1 MAVGIIC
8 EFNPFHNG
16 HLYIIEK
23 AKELFNEDI
32 VVVLGGN
39 FLERGN
45 LSIIDKFD
53 KAKIAVNHGVSLVV
67 ELPFKYATSSSDI
80 FAMGAVKILN
90 ELKVDKII
98 FGTEEGSL
106 ERLEKAAEVQINNPR
121 YEPLVREYLLS
132 GLNYSTCMN
141 KALMDLIGYEINNP
155 NDILALSYIKEIKRN
170 NYNIKAYTV
179 KRTNDYHSKE
189 LTSNIV
195 SGDAIRNALHNNEDI
210 NKYIP
215 LDVLKYINR
224 DNYNLKYFE
233 LLKYKILTDNELS
246 KYLDVDE
253 GIDKRIKMVIDTSY
267 SLEELINNV
276 KTKRYTYNK
285 LSRMFIHIL
294 TSFTKEENKDNDLK
308 YIRILGLN
316 NNGKDYLNSIKKVV
330 SIPIITNVNKYNYD
344 ILKREIDI
352 DKIYY
357 LITNS
362 KEKKQA
368 YIDIKKEEN

>member
-16 HLYIIEK
+16 HLYIINK

-45 LSIIDKFD
+45 LSIIEKYD
-53 KAKIAVNHGVSLVV
+53 KAKIAIKYGASLVV

-80 FAMGAVKILN
+80 FAMGAIKILN
-90 ELKVDKII
+90 ELKVDKIL

-106 ERLEKAAEVQINNPR
+106 ERLEKAADVQISDPK
-121 YEPLVREYLLS
+121 YEPLVREYLCT

-141 KALMDLIGYEINNP
+141 KALKDIIGYEIISP
-155 NDILALSYIKEIKRN
+155 NDMLALSYIKEIKRN

-179 KRTNDYHSKE
+179 KRTNDYHGKE
-189 LTSNIV
+189 LYNDIA
-195 SGDAIRNALHNNEDI
+195 SGDAIREALNNNKDI

-215 LDVLKYINR
+215 QGVFDYIKRN
-224 DNYNLKYFE
+224 NYNLEYFK
-233 LLKYKILTDNELS
+233 LLKYKILSDEDLR

-253 GIDKRIKMVIDTSY
+253 GIDKRIKNVIDSSY
-267 SLEELINNV
+267 SLDELINNV

-285 LSRMFIHIL
+285 ISRMFTHIL
-294 TSFTKEENKDNDLK
+294 TGYTKEENKDFDIK
-308 YIRILGLN
+308 YVRVLGLN
-316 NNGKDYLNSIKKVV
+316 DNGKKYLNKVKKETT
-330 SIPIITNVNKYNYD
+330 IPIITSINKDNYN

-357 LITNS
+357 LITDEN
-362 KEKKQA
+362 EKKQA
-368 YIDIKKEEN
+368 YIELKKEGN